1 MNNNKHTMTK
11 PYLPSVHQTWAHS
24 VCDRHTLANI
34 LSEQKVTAI
43 ETDILMG
50 SFVDHDEIPVAN
62 VNFEERIPIMAHPPS
77 RSSNLTPDIFF
88 DMVFRCQDKAP
99 HIKLDFKEIDTVQS
113 VLGSLMDSYSKHC
126 MDDLNLDEKLCVY
139 LNADVLAG
147 PGMQNESA
155 KVDAEDFMNIC
166 SDIILKYQTSN
177 LVWAFSLGW
186 RTDPRAYGNGYED
199 NHVDEMLDLI
209 KKHSKVTENVGM
221 LFKMINHRQ
230 STNSIM
236 KSYSFRRYRSCSK
249 CSSINERVWTYK
261 KIYGKCKWITDVS
274 MDRYG

>member
-1 MNNNKHTMTK
+1 
-11 PYLPSVHQTWAHS
+11 
-24 VCDRHTLANI
+24 LANI

-50 SFVDHDEIPVAN
+50 SFHDEIAAAIVN
-62 VNFEERIPIMAHPPS
+62 VSNSNLEERVPIMAHPPS
-77 RSSNLTPDIFF
+77 RISNLTPEIFF
-88 DMVFRCQDKAP
+88 DMVFGCQEKAP
-99 HIKLDFKEIDTVQS
+99 HIKLDFKEIETVQS
-113 VLGSLMDSYSKHC
+113 VLSSLMDSYSKHC

-166 SDIILKYQTSN
+166 SEIILKNQTSN

-199 NHVDEMLDLI
+199 DHVDDMLDLI
-209 KKHSKVTENVGM
+209 KRHSKVTENVGM
-221 LFKMINHRQ
+221 LFNLINHRQ
-230 STNSIM
+230 PTNFIV
-236 KSYSFRRYRSCSK
+236 KSYPFHRYRSCSK
-249 CSSINERVWTYK
+249 CSSTNK
-261 KIYGKCKWITDVS
+261 GF
-274 MDRYG
+274 